1 MTLVRERRHQ
11 EPLTLSIPPPLC
23 HRNTI
28 AFSIPSQSSF
38 SSSSSPDSSPV
49 ETLNDLEKLAVLGHG
64 SGGTVYKT
72 RHRRTK
78 RLYALKV
85 LRSNLNTAM
94 MRTTAV
100 EANILKRIESSFI
113 VKCYGVFVNSSGRC
127 FVMELMEKGSLHDA
141 LLAQQV
147 FPEPMISALANR
159 ILQGLRYLQE
169 MRIVHGDIKP
179 SNLLINEKGEVKIAD
194 FGASRIVAGGEYGSN
209 GTCAYMSPE
218 RVDPEKWGFGEVGF
232 AGDVWSL
239 GVVVLECYLG
249 RYPLTKVGDKPDWAA
264 LVCSICCSEKVEIP
278 VSGSP
283 EFTGFVGRCLEKDW
297 RKRGTVEEL
306 LRHPFVMNR

>member
-11 EPLTLSIPPPLC
+11 EPLTLSIPPLLD
-23 HRNTI
+23 HRT
-28 AFSIPSQSSF
+28 AFSVA

-49 ETLNDLEKLAVLGHG
+49 ETINDLEKLAVLGQG

-78 RLYALKV
+78 TFYALKV
-85 LRSNLNTAM
+85 LRSNLNTTVAT
-94 MRTTAV
+94 TTAV
-100 EANILKRIESSFI
+100 EVDILKRIKSSFI
-113 VKCYGVFVNSSGRC
+113 VKCYAVFHNSSDLC

-147 FPEPMISALANR
+147 FTESMISTLANR

-179 SNLLINEKGEVKIAD
+179 SNLLINNKGEVKIAD
-194 FGASRIVAGGEYGSN
+194 FGASRIVAGGDYGQ
-209 GTCAYMSPE
+209 GRC
-218 RVDPEKWGFGEVGF
+218 EKWGFGGEVGF

-239 GVVVLECYLG
+239 GVVVLECYIG

-264 LVCSICCSEKVEIP
+264 LICAICCNEKVEIP
-278 VSGSP
+278 MSGSP
-283 EFTGFVGRCLEKDW
+283 EFRDFVGRCLEKDW

-306 LRHPFVMNR
+306 LRHSFVKIR

>member
-11 EPLTLSIPPPLC
+11 EPLTLSIPPLLY
-23 HRNTI
+23 HRT
-28 AFSIPSQSSF
+28 AFSAAS

-49 ETLNDLEKLAVLGHG
+49 ETINDLEKLAVLGQG

-78 RLYALKV
+78 MLYALKV
-85 LRSNLNTAM
+85 LRSNLNTTAAT
-94 MRTTAV
+94 TTAV
-100 EANILKRIESSFI
+100 EVDILKRIKSSFI
-113 VKCYGVFVNSSGRC
+113 VKCYAVFHNSSDLC

-147 FPEPMISALANR
+147 FTEPMISTLANR

-179 SNLLINEKGEVKIAD
+179 SNLLINNKGEVKIAD
-194 FGASRIVAGGEYGSN
+194 FGASRIVAGGDYGSN

-218 RVDPEKWGFGEVGF
+218 RVDPEKWGFGGEVGF

-239 GVVVLECYLG
+239 GVVVLECYIG

-264 LVCSICCSEKVEIP
+264 LICAICCNEKVEIP

-283 EFTGFVGRCLEKDW
+283 EFRDFVGRCLEKDW

-306 LRHPFVMNR
+306 LRHSFVKNR

>member
-1 MTLVRERRHQ
+1 MALVRERRHQ
-11 EPLTLSIPPPLC
+11 EPLTLSIPPLLY
-23 HRNTI
+23 HHT
-28 AFSIPSQSSF
+28 AFSVASS
-38 SSSSSPDSSPV
+38 SSSSSPNSSPV
-49 ETLNDLEKLAVLGHG
+49 ETLFDLEKLTVLGQG

-72 RHRRTK
+72 RHRRFK
-78 RLYALKV
+78 LLYALKV
-85 LRSNLNTAM
+85 LRSNLNTTAT
-94 MRTTAV
+94 TTATTV
-100 EANILKRIESSFI
+100 EVDILKRIESSFI
-113 VKCYGVFVNSSGRC
+113 VKCYAVFLNSSSDLC

-147 FPEPMISALANR
+147 FSEPMISTLANR

-179 SNLLINEKGEVKIAD
+179 SNLLINNKGEVKIAD
-194 FGASRIVAGGEYGSN
+194 FGASRIVAGGDYGSN

-249 RYPLTKVGDKPDWAA
+249 RYPLTKDGDKPDWAA
-264 LVCSICCSEKVEIP
+264 LICAICCSEKVEIP
-278 VSGSP
+278 VSCSP
-283 EFTGFVGRCLEKDW
+283 EFGDFVGRCLEKDW

-306 LRHPFVMNR
+306 LRHPFVKNR

>member
-11 EPLTLSIPPPLC
+11 EPLTLSIPPLLY
-23 HRNTI
+23 HRT
-28 AFSIPSQSSF
+28 AFSAAS

-49 ETLNDLEKLAVLGHG
+49 ETINDLEKLAVLGQG

-78 RLYALKV
+78 TLYALKV
-85 LRSNLNTAM
+85 LRSNLNTTTTT
-94 MRTTAV
+94 TTAV
-100 EANILKRIESSFI
+100 EVDILKRIKSSFI
-113 VKCYGVFVNSSGRC
+113 VKCYAVFLNSSDLC

-147 FPEPMISALANR
+147 FTEPMISTLANR

-179 SNLLINEKGEVKIAD
+179 SNLLINNKGEVKIAD
-194 FGASRIVAGGEYGSN
+194 FGASRIVAGGDYGSN

-218 RVDPEKWGFGEVGF
+218 RVDPEKWGFGGEVGF

-239 GVVVLECYLG
+239 GVVVLECYIG

-264 LVCSICCSEKVEIP
+264 LICAICCNEKVEIP

-283 EFTGFVGRCLEKDW
+283 EFRDFVGRCLEKDW

-306 LRHPFVMNR
+306 LRHSFVKNR